1 MNCVAKKTKRW
12 RCLWALGV
20 AGLIGCS
27 SGLMPSGPAMEAPD
41 APLSATPKAPTASMR
56 LAISPLALSKPA
68 GQRYSSPVV
77 RKKIDASGGRLA
89 IAHKTTLAEFSVPA
103 GALEE
108 STVISMQIEGQG
120 PAAVVEFGPSGLHFL
135 HAATLSISFPSD
147 GVDAESL
154 GGYLLEEDG
163 SATPVPY
170 KIIVRGNRIWV
181 IIQIDH
187 FSQYGSDDG
196 EIVGEI
202 LIDDSIQNPPYP

>member
-1 MNCVAKKTKRW
+1 MNCVAKQTKRW
-12 RCLWALGV
+12 HCLWALGI

-27 SGLMPSGPAMEAPD
+27 SGLMPSGPTMDAPD
-41 APLSATPKAPTASMR
+41 APLSAIPQAPTASMR

-68 GQRYSSPVV
+68 GQRSSSPVV
-77 RKKIDASGGRLA
+77 RKKIDATGGKLA

-103 GALEE
+103 GALKE

-120 PAAVVEFGPSGLHFL
+120 PAAIVEFGPSGLDFL
-135 HAATLSISFPSD
+135 NPATLTISFPAK
-147 GVDAESL
+147 GVDVESL

-187 FSQYGSDDG
+187 FSQYGTDDG

-202 LIDDSIQNPPYP
+202 LEDDSTNPPNP